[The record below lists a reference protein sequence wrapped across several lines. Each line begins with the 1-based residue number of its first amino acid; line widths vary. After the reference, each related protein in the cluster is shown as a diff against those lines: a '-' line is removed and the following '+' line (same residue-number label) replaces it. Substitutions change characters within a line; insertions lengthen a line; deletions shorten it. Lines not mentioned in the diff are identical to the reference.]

1 MNKVLVIVVTY
12 NGMKWVD
19 RCFGSLRASE
29 VPVDVIAVDNG
40 STDGTQQHLRDEYP
54 EVKLVETGKN
64 LGFGR
69 ANNIGFRH
77 ALQNG
82 YDFVYLLNEDAW
94 VMPDTLGK
102 LIDSFP
108 NSRYGILS
116 PMQMS
121 ASMEEMDPRFKKHC
135 GDAVAKDGGIVDVR
149 FVMAAHWMISAECL
163 RAVGGFSPTFKHYG
177 EDENYIHRARYHGFK
192 VGVVKDSF
200 AVHDR
205 ARRKD
210 SRLTSLKL
218 KRVSC
223 LVRLSDPNNDLPT
236 EAIYQPVRLIAMGIK
251 NLSMF
256 LLGSVPH
263 LISKYPD
270 IFLNRRISFSDG
282 AFLDAASD
290 QQEDCS

>member
-1 MNKVLVIVVTY
+1 MNKILVIVVTY

-19 RCFGSLRASE
+19 RCFGSLRTSE
-29 VPVDVIAVDNG
+29 VSADVLAVDNG
-40 STDGTQQHLRDEYP
+40 STDGTQQYLRDSYP
-54 EVKLVETGKN
+54 EVKLIETGKN

-69 ANNIGFRH
+69 ANNIGFRY
-77 ALQNG
+77 ALQND

-108 NSRYGILS
+108 NSRYGIVS
-116 PMQMS
+116 PMQM
-121 ASMEEMDPRFKKHC
+121 AATMDKMDPRFEKHC
-135 GDAVAKDGGIVDVR
+135 SASVTKDGEVVDVR

-192 VGVVKDSF
+192 VGVVKDAY

-205 ARRKD
+205 AKRKD
-210 SRLTSLKL
+210 SRMTALKL

-223 LVRLSDPNNDLPT
+223 LVRLSDPNNDLPA
-236 EAIYQPVRLIAMGIK
+236 EAIYQPLRLIAMSIR
-251 NLSMF
+251 NLSMY
-256 LLGSVPH
+256 LLASVPH
-263 LISKYPD
+263 LLAKYPD

-282 AFLDAASD
+282 AFL
-290 QQEDCS
+290 EEHE

>member
-1 MNKVLVIVVTY
+1 M
-12 NGMKWVD
+12 
-19 RCFGSLRASE
+19 
-29 VPVDVIAVDNG
+29 DNG
-40 STDGTQQHLRDEYP
+40 STDGTQQYLRDSYP
-54 EVKLVETGKN
+54 EVKLIETGKN

-69 ANNIGFRH
+69 ANNIGFRY
-77 ALQNG
+77 ALQND

-108 NSRYGILS
+108 NSRYGIVS

-121 ASMEEMDPRFKKHC
+121 ATMDKMDPRFEKHC
-135 GDAVAKDGGIVDVR
+135 GASVTKDGSVVDVR

-192 VGVVKDSF
+192 VGVVKDAY

-205 ARRKD
+205 AKRKD
-210 SRLTSLKL
+210 SRMTALRL

-223 LVRLSDPNNDLPT
+223 LVRLSDPNNDLPA
-236 EAIYQPVRLIAMGIK
+236 EAIYQPLRLIAMSIR
-251 NLSMF
+251 NLSMY
-256 LLGSVPH
+256 LLASVPH
-263 LISKYPD
+263 LLAKYPD

-282 AFLDAASD
+282 AFL
-290 QQEDCS
+290 EEHE